1 MPAYFLVLT
10 GLDGVA
16 YTNGFIFCSTCRAML
31 VPGFQNGLH
40 PVICKF
46 TLDSED
52 VCYEHHIHAQLASV
66 PAVTGIVSPVQL
78 LALKPSTQVPVDTTG
93 KPSNDNFS
101 LQHKA
106 PCLVHAAL

>member
-1 MPAYFLVLT
+1 
-10 GLDGVA
+10 
-16 YTNGFIFCSTCRAML
+16 ML

-52 VCYEHHIHAQLASV
+52 VCHEHHVFAQLACV

-78 LALKPSTQVPVDTTG
+78 LALNPGRQVLVDRTG
-93 KPSNDNFS
+93 K
-101 LQHKA
+101 LER
-106 PCLVHAAL
+106 